1 MLDIGFDRVA
11 PPSCIQPC
19 KDRCK
24 AAKAKDDQLSAAVQK
39 RIESHTGRP
48 EPATGKL
55 PSDDAPSLLSAD
67 SSACRKKALTLGPTL
82 RRFNRYREAL
92 PYARAADDVNKLG
105 DKPAKAQPDD
115 VCLSRLP
122 DKADD
127 LCDAL
132 HLPRGSFQ
140 DKDLRKD
147 RTGFRTAMYRDE
159 STGKL
164 ILVAR
169 DSQPNSLA
177 DWQANTRNGEG
188 QDTDQ
193 YAAMRRLA
201 RQLSK
206 RNLAFDMAGYSKGGG
221 LAQEAALVNKN
232 ARAYVFNSAG
242 LHPNSLQ
249 RTGNTDFGSLES
261 RTSAFSSENEFLT
274 TMNQTTDP
282 DQQIANV
289 RFLRGELAGENR
301 WFPNPM
307 KIDHRNPERPEGKDD
322 PGFQENLDAYMKELD
337 RKIAGMEQDRVA
349 GRPLSAFPPVRA
361 GQKETIPNS
370 LGTKGKLLGAR
381 SPGPNLG
388 KLAQHQME
396 NVLDPMKENIEK
408 DRETLDDF
416 VARCGLESEP

>member
-1 MLDIGFDRVA
+1 MLDIGFDRIA
-11 PPSCIQPC
+11 PPNCVQPC
-19 KDRCK
+19 KNRCR
-24 AAKAKDDQLSAAVQK
+24 AAKAKDDQLSTAVQK

-48 EPATGKL
+48 EPTTGKL
-55 PSDDAPSLLSAD
+55 PSDDSPSLMSAD

-92 PYARAADDVNKLG
+92 PYARAADDMNKLG
-105 DKPAKAQPDD
+105 DQAARAQPDD
-115 VCLSRLP
+115 ACLTRLP
-122 DKADD
+122 DKADE

-132 HLPRGSFQ
+132 HLPHGTIK
-140 DKDLRKD
+140 DGDLRNDK
-147 RTGFRTAMYRDE
+147 TGFRAAMYRDE

-169 DSQPNSLA
+169 DTQPKSLA
-177 DWQANTRNGEG
+177 DWQTNTWNGEG

-193 YAAMRRLA
+193 YAAMRRVT
-201 RQLSK
+201 RDLSS
-206 RNLAFDMAGYSKGGG
+206 NSVTFDVAGYSKGGG
-221 LAQEAALVNKN
+221 LAQEAALVNQN
-232 ARAYVFNSAG
+232 AKAFVFNSAG

-249 RTGNTDFGSLES
+249 RTGNGDFSSLES

-274 TMNQTTDP
+274 TMNETTAP

-301 WFPNPM
+301 WLVNPM
-307 KIDHRNPERPEGKDD
+307 KIDHRNPEQAKGQDD
-322 PGFQENLDAYMKELD
+322 PTFRQELDAYMKELD
-337 RKIAGMEQDRVA
+337 QKIAGMEQDRAA
-349 GRPLSAFPPVRA
+349 GRPFTAFPPVRA
-361 GQKETIPNS
+361 GQKEIIPHS
-370 LGTKGKLLGAR
+370 LGTTGKLLGAR

-416 VARCGLESEP
+416 VSRCGLGREP